1 MTDTP
6 EESGVITALL
16 ERFNNK
22 RLPRVLDIKKKVDAG
37 EKLSATDLE
46 YLERIFAD
54 GAEVQQMMKINPH
67 PEYDELVAQV
77 SHLYKEITTKAL
89 ENEKNG

>member
-1 MTDTP
+1 MTNTP

-16 ERFNNK
+16 ERFNNR
-22 RLPRVLDIKKKVDAG
+22 RLPRVLDIKAKVDSG
-37 EKLSATDLE
+37 EKLSETDMD

-54 GAEVQQMMKINPH
+54 AADVQRMLKTNPR

-77 SHLYKEITTKAL
+77 SHLYHQITTRAL
-89 ENEKNG
+89 ENEKNS

>member
-22 RLPRVLDIKKKVDAG
+22 RLPRVLDIKSKVDNG
-37 EKLSATDLE
+37 EKLSSSDLE

-54 GAEVQQMMKINPH
+54 AAEVQQMLKIKPR

-77 SHLYKEITTKAL
+77 SHLYHEITTRAL